1 MIQNSVKTVAL
12 TTRDPPHRTVQ
23 NAMVRTTE
31 EAKATLSSAAN
42 LREIVRQKRK
52 VEFGHPLSPNTAA
65 DLIIHLQI

>member
-1 MIQNSVKTVAL
+1 MIQNSVKTAAL

-23 NAMVRTTE
+23 NAMAGTTE
-31 EAKATLSSAAN
+31 KARATLSSAAN
-42 LREIVRQKRK
+42 LRQIFREKRK